1 MFSTRIYTN
10 LPSINQEITREFF
23 ETYFKTKTTI
33 TENDLS
39 AIVSYFEGRADN
51 TLAANA
57 LALAVL
63 ISSVE
68 KNIPPMEIL
77 DRFKK
82 YSKQQIDAYLA
93 TFINFS
99 RIPTSLLGISNLPR
113 TSQYVDRQI
122 LL

>member
-93 TFINFS
+93 TLINFS